1 MPRSAK
7 RKAEAQDEEISR
19 KEPKFDP
26 VQAANERRRA
36 VEWAAAVLQS
46 PAAKKKETPA
56 KKTPKGKA
64 RVSTPELPS
73 KVASPPKDKA
83 SSGSVYE
90 RALIKEAAANAAAA
104 AAAAAPI
111 IASKPQPTAA
121 APTKKANAKETVS
134 PAPVKPAAPAK
145 GSSVYERALAK
156 EKGSPPATSLHKT
169 STKPVA
175 SSPVVQVQVAAK
187 GSTKGSLGR
196 TLLSAFILLSGLSLV
211 LVLVGSKGQ
220 PFYLTNGL
228 ALVSG
233 LAYLFAQK
241 R

>member
-1 MPRSAK
+1 MARTSAK

-64 RVSTPELPS
+64 RVPTPELPS
-73 KVASPPKDKA
+73 KVSSPPKAKA
-83 SSGSVYE
+83 SGGSVYE
-90 RALIKEAAANAAAA
+90 RALAKEAAANAAAA
-104 AAAAAPI
+104 AAVAAPI

-121 APTKKANAKETVS
+121 APTKKANAKETAS
-134 PAPVKPAAPAK
+134 PAPVKSAAPAK

-156 EKGSPPATSLHKT
+156 EKGSPPATSLPKT

-175 SSPVVQVQVAAK
+175 SSPVVQVAAK

-228 ALVSG
+228 ALVAG
-233 LAYLFAQK
+233 LAYLFARK